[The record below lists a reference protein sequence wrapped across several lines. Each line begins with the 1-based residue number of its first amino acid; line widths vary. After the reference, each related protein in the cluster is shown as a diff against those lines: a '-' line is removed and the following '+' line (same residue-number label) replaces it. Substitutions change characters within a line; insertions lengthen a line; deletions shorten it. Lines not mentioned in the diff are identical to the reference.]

1 MWAISMS
8 GQPMSFENILFSIES
23 GVARLRLNRPNSL
36 NALSRPL
43 LGEFREALNLVAA
56 SPDARVLMLSGEGKA
71 FSSGADLSAGGPPIG
86 SPDFDA
92 GAVLE
97 DYYNPIME
105 SMFAL
110 PVPIVAALHGP
121 VVGAGCMLALAADVV
136 VASRSAYF
144 LQAFVNIGLVPDAG
158 SSWWLPRLVGAGRA
172 AAMMM
177 LGERISSEKAAA
189 WGMIYEMVEDAELED
204 RAEAIAAKFG
214 AGPTTTYALIR
225 SALRA
230 GLTSDLTQA
239 LELERQNQR
248 IAGNTHDFQEGV
260 AAFREKRKASFTG
273 K

>member
-1 MWAISMS
+1 
-8 GQPMSFENILFSIES
+8 MSFENITFSIES
-23 GVARLRLNRPNSL
+23 GIARLRLNRPASL

-43 LGEFREALNLVAA
+43 LGEFREALNLVGQ
-56 SPDARVLMLSGEGKA
+56 SSEARVLLLSGEGKA
-71 FSSGADLSAGGPPIG
+71 FSSGADLSPGITPIG

-92 GAVLE
+92 GAVLD

-105 SMFAL
+105 AMFAL

-136 VASRSAYF
+136 IASRSAYF

-158 SSWWLPRLVGAGRA
+158 SSWWLPRLVGVGRA
-172 AAMMM
+172 SAMMM
-177 LGERISSEKAAA
+177 LGERVSAEKAAA

-214 AGPTTTYALIR
+214 AGPTTTYHLIR
-225 SALRA
+225 SALRS
-230 GLTSDLTQA
+230 GLTSDFSEALA
-239 LELERQNQR
+239 LERKNQR
-248 IAGNTHDFQEGV
+248 IAGITHDFQEGV
-260 AAFREKRKASFTG
+260 AAFREKRKAMFTG